1 MDLPAA
7 VPSDLCLPCHKHCQ
21 LSLSAMSTYKSP
33 AKKTRSFKR
42 LLKFIKN
49 KCLEEVQPVLTIAV
63 LPSTS
68 FTPSPTLSFSRT
80 DSIDVPPDVSLST
93 EMFSPCKSN
102 YLSPSSSTT
111 IPQLDGC
118 APDIPSPVQCADCH
132 KVFETNE
139 ELNNHDET
147 HEFGCEDC
155 NLCFT
160 TKQLCDLHE
169 LAKHPGSTYALNY
182 IPYLTKLQ
190 FARNYH

>member
-93 EMFSPCKSN
+93 EILSPCNSTN
-102 YLSPSSSTT
+102 LSPSLSTT
-111 IPQLDGC
+111 
-118 APDIPSPVQCADCH
+118 PDQAGHLLQRDVEDSR
-132 KVFETNE
+132 KRNLNE
-139 ELNNHDET
+139 LRLVM
-147 HEFGCEDC
+147 GLPPED
-155 NLCFT
+155 
-160 TKQLCDLHE
+160 
-169 LAKHPGSTYALNY
+169 
-182 IPYLTKLQ
+182 
-190 FARNYH
+190 